1 MAAEQNVIKKADM
14 AKAREVDFAYR
25 FAENI
30 KGLMKALGI
39 TRPIPKQAGTVLKA
53 YIAEGTLQNGAVAE
67 GDIIPLSHFKTKPV
81 DFGEITLDKY
91 RKAATAE
98 AIISGGFKQAVS
110 KTDNKAIKEAQKTV
124 KTKFYNFLS
133 NGTGSASGTTFQ
145 AAVAQVRGQL
155 EILFEDQEV
164 EPVYFVNPL
173 DIADYLGTA
182 SISTQTA
189 FGMTYFEDFL
199 GLGMVIE
206 TSTVPKGTLY
216 GTVKD
221 NIVLYYVPVDG
232 EDGLGEAFNFTTD
245 ELGLIGVHQV
255 ADYTRLTYETTITCG
270 LILFAERID
279 GIVKGTIGSGS
290 TPAVKLDNKTLGV
303 RVGNT
308 EVLRATTVP
317 AGATVTWTSSDST
330 KASVSG
336 GVVTGVAAGTAT
348 ITAKITVD
356 GTDYTDTCAVTV
368 AGA

>member
-1 MAAEQNVIKKADM
+1 MAAEQNLIKKADM

-30 KGLMKALGI
+30 KGLIKALGI
-39 TRPIPKQAGTVLKA
+39 TRPIAKQAGTVLKA
-53 YIAEGTLQNGAVAE
+53 YKAVGTLQNGAVAE
-67 GDIIPLSHFKTKPV
+67 GDIIPLSHFKTEPV

-91 RKAATAE
+91 RKAASGE
-98 AIISGGFKQAVS
+98 AIVTGGFDQAVS
-110 KTDNKAIKEAQKTV
+110 KTDSKAIREAQKTV
-124 KTKFYNFLS
+124 KSKFYNFLAT
-133 NGTGSASGTTFQ
+133 GTGSATGTTFQ
-145 AAVAQVRGQL
+145 ATIAQVRGQL

-173 DIADYLGTA
+173 DIADYLGSAT
-182 SISTQTA
+182 ISMQTA

-206 TSTVPKGTLY
+206 TSAVPKGTVY

-221 NIVLYYVPVDG
+221 NLVLYYIPVNG
-232 EDGLGEAFNFTTD
+232 ANGLGEAFDFTSD

-255 ADYTRLTYETTITCG
+255 SDYTRLTYETTIICG
-270 LILFAERID
+270 LTLFAERID

-303 RVGNT
+303 RVGDT
-308 EVLRATTVP
+308 ETLRATTVP
-317 AGATVTWTSSDST
+317 VGSTITWTSSDST
-330 KASVSG
+330 VASVSG

-348 ITAKITVD
+348 ITASITVS
-356 GTDYTDTCAVTV
+356 GTAYTDTCAVTV